1 MSAHHLTDTCG
12 PFPQETLPSLA
23 VTGGMVTQVTCWVNF
38 CGKGDGFR
46 QHKHHE
52 AVPTL
57 SYASKCL
64 KTVLN
69 HTVRKP
75 HDVLLGFLPALGSE
89 WWVGSVVLQ
98 IHSGGRSQVRHN
110 MVSPFPD
117 VLLVLL

>member
-1 MSAHHLTDTCG
+1 MDLGSTSIMKQYLPLAMQASA
-12 PFPQETLPSLA
+12 
-23 VTGGMVTQVTCWVNF
+23 
-38 CGKGDGFR
+38 
-46 QHKHHE
+46 
-52 AVPTL
+52 
-57 SYASKCL
+57 L

-98 IHSGGRSQVRHN
+98 IHSGGCSRVRRN